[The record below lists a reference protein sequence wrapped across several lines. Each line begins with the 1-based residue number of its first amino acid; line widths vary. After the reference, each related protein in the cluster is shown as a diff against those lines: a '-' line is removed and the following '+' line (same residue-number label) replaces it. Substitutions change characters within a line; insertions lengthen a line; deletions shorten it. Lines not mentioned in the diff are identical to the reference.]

1 MANISSFA
9 AIGSGTVSEEP
20 CLTDTTDRLIVEFGG
35 EVDVAAIG
43 RVVLS
48 CREELR
54 GAPAG
59 ALPELIERLA
69 RQRLLSTF
77 ATAIRALP

>member
-9 AIGSGTVSEEP
+9 AIGSGTASEEP
-20 CLTDTTDRLIVEFGG
+20 CLADTIDRLVVEFRG

-43 RVVLS
+43 GLVLS

-54 GAPAG
+54 GAPAA

-77 ATAIRALP
+77 ATAMRPLP